1 MFNETLTLVQTC
13 RIRISHNL
21 DFSYLCGTVTTTH
34 TRSSSQVVFLTKLQ
48 GAYMT
53 IITYD
58 PSELQRTVHKKY
70 GYIC

>member
-21 DFSYLCGTVTTTH
+21 DFSYLCGIVTTTH
-34 TRSSSQVVFLTKLQ
+34 TKSSTQVVFLIKLQ
-48 GAYMT
+48 GALMT
-53 IITYD
+53 TVTYN

-70 GYIC
+70 GFIC